1 MTDVQTP
8 QEESPEKL
16 LFYKDIEF
24 YSASV
29 AAWYNSSLEHDKS
42 LLTLSAGGIGLLIS
56 FGDGL
61 KSQWSF
67 TLYVLAIISFIV
79 SLISVLLIFQGNKN
93 HIIKLFSGEDFDNPY
108 LAWMDK
114 IAMWSFALG
123 VIFAAIIGVS
133 TAYQQLSKEK
143 AMSGNTPKTTRA
155 VAMESVN
162 GVQLLQKSFTGAQ
175 QLRPQAAATSNL
187 TPSSSSNTTQ
197 QPAQAASATPQAG
210 VSGTQSSN
218 SSGK

>member
-1 MTDVQTP
+1 MTDAQTP
-8 QEESPEKL
+8 PEESSEKL
-16 LFYKDIEF
+16 IFYKDIEF

-29 AAWYNSSLEHDKS
+29 SAWYNSSLEHDKS

-56 FGDGL
+56 FGDDL

-67 TLYVLAIISFIV
+67 ILYILAIVSFIV

-93 HIIKLFSGEDFDNPY
+93 HIIKLFGGEDFDNPY

-133 TAYQQLSKEK
+133 TAYQQLLKEK
-143 AMSGNTPKTTRA
+143 VMSGNTPKTTRG
-155 VAMESVN
+155 VAMDSVN
-162 GVQLLQKSFTGAQ
+162 GVQLLQKSFTGVQ
-175 QLRPQAAATSNL
+175 QLKPQAAPVSTATQA
-187 TPSSSSNTTQ
+187 TT
-197 QPAQAASATPQAG
+197 ASANQQQTATAPKQ
-210 VSGTQSSN
+210 TSSAKT
-218 SSGK
+218 SK